1 MEIIAHKKRGIG
13 LMYAFTLLL
22 SLFMFL
28 YAVFSRDNPALII
41 IYLGALTIAVIS
53 LVIVIQYIKTP
64 NEAIIYDESKNEI
77 RLPSDVII
85 QVSDIVDL
93 SYRRASAKGIQYK
106 WGSVVIK
113 TITNRYIVRY
123 LANCEAVCKRL
134 IELKYMHS

>member
-123 LANCEAVCKRL
+123 LANCEAVYKRL